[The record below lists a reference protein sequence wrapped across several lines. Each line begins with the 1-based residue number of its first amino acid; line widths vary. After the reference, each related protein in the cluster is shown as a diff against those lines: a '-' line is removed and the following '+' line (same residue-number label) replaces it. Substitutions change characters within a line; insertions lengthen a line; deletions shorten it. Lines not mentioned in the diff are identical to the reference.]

1 MIMKN
6 LLFIITFGLLFFV
19 SAFGQSTE
27 VKYSKDE
34 TEIRRI
40 LNSTAEGW
48 NKGDLPQYLA
58 YYTKEATE
66 MLSTGPKGGVEAIE
80 ETMKKGFWKN
90 GRPEQV
96 LRYEHVVVRMID
108 KKGALVTGQY
118 VLSGAGKPDRTGW
131 FTTIWIKTKQGWRMI
146 HDHS

>member
-1 MIMKN
+1 MKITV
-6 LLFIITFGLLFFV
+6 LLSIIVLFLSV
-19 SAFGQSTE
+19 SLFAQTSQN
-27 VKYSKDE
+27 KQSKDE
-34 TEIRRI
+34 IEIRKT
-40 LNSTAEGW
+40 LNLTAEGW
-48 NKGDLPQYLA
+48 NKGDLNQYLA
-58 YYTKEATE
+58 YYIPEATE

-96 LRYEHVVVRMID
+96 LRYENILVRFLG
-108 KKGALVTGQY
+108 KEGACVTGQF

-131 FTTIWIKTKQGWRMI
+131 FTTVWIKTKKGWRMM

>member
-1 MIMKN
+1 MKKS
-6 LLFIITFGLLFFV
+6 LFIIVFVLSFFAL
-19 SAFGQSTE
+19 AFGQATQ
-27 VKYSKDE
+27 SKPGKSE
-34 TEIRRI
+34 QEIRAI
-40 LNSTAEGW
+40 LNLTAEGW
-48 NKGDLPQYLA
+48 NKGDLNQYLA
-58 YYTKEATE
+58 YYTKDATE

-90 GRPEQV
+90 GKPEQI
-96 LRYEHVVVRMID
+96 LRYENVVVRMID

-131 FTTIWIKTKQGWRMI
+131 FTTVWVKTKQGWRMM

>member
-1 MIMKN
+1 MKKS
-6 LLFIITFGLLFFV
+6 LFIITFGLLLII
-19 SAFGQSTE
+19 SAFGQSSE

-34 TEIRRI
+34 TEIRRVFN
-40 LNSTAEGW
+40 LTAEGW

-96 LRYEHVVVRMID
+96 LRYEHLVVRMID

-131 FTTIWIKTKQGWRMI
+131 FTTVWIKTKEGWRMI